1 MFSKHEWLCLFTGTV
16 QTYLLQSLYY
26 VFKQSDHEDPAEK
39 SNAPLFWTFF
49 FSLSRVIQPPWDT
62 KCFIKLY
69 FHKHALNLQTCVLW
83 KQHCWGT
90 LKQNIE
96 SLPTVNSNSNCV
108 YIWANQFCPLGS
120 NKNFK
125 KRVLPK
131 HRHWIRTYQR
141 NVTTPNMES

>member
-1 MFSKHEWLCLFTGTV
+1 MSFHRYSADISFAVPILCIQTEWPWRSSGEIKRSS
-16 QTYLLQSLYY
+16 LL
-26 VFKQSDHEDPAEK
+26 
-39 SNAPLFWTFF
+39 NFF